1 MTSKIDENNAAL
13 ERDYQLR
20 KNAQQNLAVNMSRI
34 SPASALTFGSMTLA
48 RTGIDEYDRFLAPSR
63 IYKPI
68 YTKWVNSKLGQSIN
82 LQTGQQT
89 NIKIDDMPQF
99 AIERE
104 SLAKSLARTL
114 PDYRPDGRHDHRLLR
129 RRLRLV
135 PALRRPLRSVTML
148 EAINLTKRYE
158 DGQLALDNLT
168 FKVEPGEI
176 FCMFGA
182 NGAGKT
188 TTINLFL
195 NFIPPTSGTA
205 LIEGVD
211 VAKDP
216 LKAKRHVSFVSENV
230 MLYGNFTAV
239 QNLDYFS
246 RLAGKRTLTKKDY
259 AERAEPRRTP
269 EGCFRQRI
277 KNFSKGMRQKLGI
290 AIALLKDA
298 PNVLLDEPT
307 SGLDPQSGREFL
319 EILVQMRDQGKSVFM
334 STHDIF
340 RAKLIA
346 DRIGFMRK
354 GQLVM
359 LKTAERARQART

>member
-1 MTSKIDENNAAL
+1 
-13 ERDYQLR
+13 
-20 KNAQQNLAVNMSRI
+20 
-34 SPASALTFGSMTLA
+34 
-48 RTGIDEYDRFLAPSR
+48 
-63 IYKPI
+63 
-68 YTKWVNSKLGQSIN
+68 
-82 LQTGQQT
+82 
-89 NIKIDDMPQF
+89 
-99 AIERE
+99 
-104 SLAKSLARTL
+104 
-114 PDYRPDGRHDHRLLR
+114 
-129 RRLRLV
+129 
-135 PALRRPLRSVTML
+135 ML
-148 EAINLTKRYE
+148 EAIDLTKRYE
-158 DGQLALDNLT
+158 DGELALDGLT

-188 TTINLFL
+188 TAINLFL
-195 NFIPPTSGTA
+195 NFIPATSGTA
-205 LIEGVD
+205 LIEGID

-246 RLAGKRTLTKKDY
+246 RLAGKRTLKKKDY
-259 AERAEPRRTP
+259 AEVLDRVGLQKEAFDRRV
-269 EGCFRQRI
+269 

-290 AIALLKDA
+290 AIALVKDA

-319 EILVQMRDQGKSVFM
+319 EILVQMRDKGKSVFM

-346 DRIGFMRK
+346 DRIGFMRR
-354 GQLVM
+354 GRLVM
-359 LKTAERARQART
+359 MKTAMELAHEDLTDLYIQYMEEQPAQPSAALSA

>member
-1 MTSKIDENNAAL
+1 
-13 ERDYQLR
+13 
-20 KNAQQNLAVNMSRI
+20 
-34 SPASALTFGSMTLA
+34 
-48 RTGIDEYDRFLAPSR
+48 
-63 IYKPI
+63 
-68 YTKWVNSKLGQSIN
+68 
-82 LQTGQQT
+82 
-89 NIKIDDMPQF
+89 
-99 AIERE
+99 
-104 SLAKSLARTL
+104 
-114 PDYRPDGRHDHRLLR
+114 
-129 RRLRLV
+129 
-135 PALRRPLRSVTML
+135 ML
-148 EAINLTKRYE
+148 ETINLTKRYE
-158 DGQLALDNLT
+158 DGELALDGLT

-195 NFIPPTSGTA
+195 NFIPATSGTA
-205 LIEGVD
+205 LIEGID

-230 MLYGNFTAV
+230 MLYGNFSAV

-246 RLAGKRTLTKKDY
+246 RLAGKRKLTKKDY
-259 AERAEPRRTP
+259 AAVLERVGLQKEAFDRRV
-269 EGCFRQRI
+269 

-290 AIALLKDA
+290 AIAVVKDA
-298 PNVLLDEPT
+298 ANVLLDEPT

-319 EILVQMRDQGKSVFM
+319 EILVQMRDTGKSVFM

-354 GQLVM
+354 GRLVM
-359 LKTAERARQART
+359 MKTAKELAHEDLTDLYIQYMEEQPGQPAQPAAPSA